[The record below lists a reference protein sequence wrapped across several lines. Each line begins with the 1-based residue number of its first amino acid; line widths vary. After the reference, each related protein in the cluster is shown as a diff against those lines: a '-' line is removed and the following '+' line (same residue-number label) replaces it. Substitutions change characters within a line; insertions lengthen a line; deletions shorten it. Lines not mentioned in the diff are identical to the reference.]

1 MQEDEKD
8 MKINIVKMSEKESY
22 SLSII
27 LPVFNVE
34 KYLERCIT
42 SILEGTY
49 KDLELVIVNDGTKD
63 DSENIIIRYLE
74 KYNNITYIVK
84 ENGGLSH
91 ARNVGYTYAKGEY
104 IAFFD
109 SDDYIEKDMYEKL
122 MAKVKDYNYDI
133 VVSDLYMQY
142 EDTGKK
148 VYVSSNISKE
158 YRDLEHDNNAI
169 TIRKEIMEKIYIAV
183 HNKIYKKELIEKTFG
198 NDMPFVNGMYY
209 EDIVYTYSILQN
221 TRSISFVKEPLYYY
235 VQRIGSISNNYDK
248 KLYDIITSVE
258 MLIENA
264 VENNRFEDYK
274 EILEYIGIRYM
285 YGTFMK
291 RIAKT
296 KNKKIY
302 LEGYNRVIQEDK
314 KIYEKY
320 GILGKNK
327 KKNSIL
333 NNCKDYSECKEKSLR
348 LKLKNLILKNMD
360 KKLFANILFI
370 LEKNTKN

>member
-1 MQEDEKD
+1 MQEDQKD
-8 MKINIVKMSEKESY
+8 MRIKSIKMSEKESY
-22 SLSII
+22 SLSIV

-34 KYLERCIT
+34 KYLDRCIK

-63 DSENIIIRYLE
+63 NSENIIIRYLE

-133 VVSDLYMQY
+133 VVCDLYMEY
-142 EDTGKK
+142 EQTGKK
-148 VYVSSNISKE
+148 IYVGSNVEKE
-158 YRDLEHDNNAI
+158 YKDVEEYNNGI
-169 TIRKEIMEKIYIAV
+169 SIRKEIMEKIYIAV
-183 HNKIYKKELIEKTFG
+183 HNKIYKKKLIEKTFENG
-198 NDMPFVNGMYY
+198 MPFVNGMYY

>member
-1 MQEDEKD
+1 MQEDQKD
-8 MKINIVKMSEKESY
+8 MRIKSIKMSEKESY
-22 SLSII
+22 SLSIV

-34 KYLERCIT
+34 KYLERCIK

-133 VVSDLYMQY
+133 VVCDLYMEY
-142 EDTGKK
+142 EQTGKK
-148 VYVSSNISKE
+148 IYVGSNVEKE
-158 YRDLEHDNNAI
+158 YKDVEEYNNGI
-169 TIRKEIMEKIYIAV
+169 SIRKEIMEKIYIAV
-183 HNKIYKKELIEKTFG
+183 HNKIYKKKLIEKTFENG
-198 NDMPFVNGMYY
+198 MPFVNGMYY

>member
-1 MQEDEKD
+1 MGKDEKD
-8 MKINIVKMSEKESY
+8 SGFNIVKKSEKKSY

-34 KYLERCIT
+34 KYLDRCIK
-42 SILEGTY
+42 SILEETY

-133 VVSDLYMQY
+133 VVCDLYMEY
-142 EDTGKK
+142 EQTGKK
-148 VYVSSNISKE
+148 IYVGSNVEKE
-158 YRDLEHDNNAI
+158 YKDVEEDNNEI
-169 TIRKEIMEKIYIAV
+169 SIRKEIMENIYIAV
-183 HNKIYKKELIEKTFG
+183 HNKIYKKELIEKTFENG
-198 NDMPFVNGMYY
+198 MPFVNGMYY

-235 VQRIGSISNNYDK
+235 VQRTSSISNNYDK

-333 NNCKDYSECKEKSLR
+333 NNCKEYSECKEKSLR

-370 LEKNTKN
+370 LEKDTKN

>member
-1 MQEDEKD
+1 MQEDQKD
-8 MKINIVKMSEKESY
+8 MRIKSIKMSEKESY
-22 SLSII
+22 SLSIV

-34 KYLERCIT
+34 KYLERCIK

-63 DSENIIIRYLE
+63 NSENIIIRYLE

-133 VVSDLYMQY
+133 VVCDLYMEY
-142 EDTGKK
+142 EQTGKK
-148 VYVSSNISKE
+148 IYVGSNVEKE
-158 YRDLEHDNNAI
+158 YKNVEEDNNEI
-169 TIRKEIMEKIYIAV
+169 SIRKEIMENIYIAV
-183 HNKIYKKELIEKTFG
+183 HNKIYKKELIEKTFENG
-198 NDMPFVNGMYY
+198 MPFVNGMYY

-235 VQRIGSISNNYDK
+235 VQRTSSISNNYDK

-370 LEKNTKN
+370 LEKDTKN

>member
-1 MQEDEKD
+1 MQEDQKD
-8 MKINIVKMSEKESY
+8 MRIKSIKMSEKESY
-22 SLSII
+22 SLSIV

-34 KYLERCIT
+34 KYLERCIK

-63 DSENIIIRYLE
+63 NSENIIIRYLE

-133 VVSDLYMQY
+133 VVCDLYMEY
-142 EDTGKK
+142 EQTGKK
-148 VYVSSNISKE
+148 IYVGSNVEKE
-158 YRDLEHDNNAI
+158 YKDVEEYNNGI
-169 TIRKEIMEKIYIAV
+169 SIRKEIMEKIYIAV
-183 HNKIYKKELIEKTFG
+183 HNKIYKKKLIEKTFENG
-198 NDMPFVNGMYY
+198 MPFVNGMYY

-333 NNCKDYSECKEKSLR
+333 NNCKEYSECKEKSLR

>member
-1 MQEDEKD
+1 MGKDEKD
-8 MKINIVKMSEKESY
+8 SGFNIVKKSEKKSY

-34 KYLERCIT
+34 KYLERCIK

-49 KDLELVIVNDGTKD
+49 NDLELIIVNDGSKD
-63 DSENIIIRYLE
+63 NSDDIIKRYIE
-74 KYNNITYIVK
+74 KYNNITYIIK

-91 ARNVGYTYAKGEY
+91 ARNVGYMYTKGEY

-122 MAKVKDYNYDI
+122 MGKVKNYKYDI
-133 VVSDLYMQY
+133 VASDLYMEY
-142 EDTGKK
+142 EETGKK
-148 VYVSSNISKE
+148 VYVSSNILEE
-158 YRDLEHDNNAI
+158 YRGLTDNVKDINI
-169 TIRKEIMEKIYIAV
+169 KKDIMEKIYIAV
-183 HNKIYKKELIEKTFG
+183 HNKIYRKELIDKTFK
-198 NDMPFVNGMYY
+198 NNMPFVNGMYY
-209 EDIVYTYSILQN
+209 EDILYTYSILQN
-221 TRSISFVKEPLYYY
+221 IESISFVKEPLYYY
-235 VQRIGSISNNYDK
+235 VQRSSSISNNYDK

-264 VENNRFEDYK
+264 VKNNRFEDYK
-274 EILEYIGIRYM
+274 DILEYIGIRYL

-302 LEGYNRVIQEDK
+302 LEGYNIVCNKDK

-327 KKNSIL
+327 KNNTIL
-333 NNCKDYSECKEKSLR
+333 NNSGNVKEKSLK
-348 LKLKNLILKNMD
+348 LKLKNIILKNMD
-360 KKLFANILFI
+360 KRIFAEILFL
-370 LEKNTKN
+370 LERNTKN

>member
-1 MQEDEKD
+1 MQEDQKD
-8 MKINIVKMSEKESY
+8 MRIKSIKMSEKESY
-22 SLSII
+22 SLSIV

-34 KYLERCIT
+34 KYLERCIK

-109 SDDYIEKDMYEKL
+109 SDDYIKKDMYEKL
-122 MAKVKDYNYDI
+122 MAKAKDYNYDI
-133 VVSDLYMQY
+133 VVCDLYMEY
-142 EDTGKK
+142 EQTGKK
-148 VYVSSNISKE
+148 IYVSSNVEKE
-158 YRDLEHDNNAI
+158 YKDVEEDNNEI
-169 TIRKEIMEKIYIAV
+169 NIRKEIMENIYIAV
-183 HNKIYKKELIEKTFG
+183 HNKIYKKELIEKTFENG
-198 NDMPFVNGMYY
+198 MPFVNGMYY

-235 VQRIGSISNNYDK
+235 VQRTSSISNNYDK

-333 NNCKDYSECKEKSLR
+333 NNCKEYSECKEKSLR

-370 LEKNTKN
+370 LEKDTKN

>member
-1 MQEDEKD
+1 MQEDQKD
-8 MKINIVKMSEKESY
+8 MRIKSIKMSEKELY
-22 SLSII
+22 SLSIV

-34 KYLERCIT
+34 KYLDRCIK

-63 DSENIIIRYLE
+63 NSENIIIRYLE

-133 VVSDLYMQY
+133 VVCDLYMEY
-142 EDTGKK
+142 EQTGKK
-148 VYVSSNISKE
+148 IYVGSNVEKE
-158 YRDLEHDNNAI
+158 YKDVEEDNNEI
-169 TIRKEIMEKIYIAV
+169 NIRKEIMENIYIAV
-183 HNKIYKKELIEKTFG
+183 HNKIYKKELIEKTFENG
-198 NDMPFVNGMYY
+198 MPFVNGMYY

-333 NNCKDYSECKEKSLR
+333 NNCKEYSECKEKSLR